1 MNESGLWKN
10 MIYVISKYQNFREVK
25 GMYENEKKKMTK
37 QIFTGWL
44 KHVLCI
50 NKTI

>member
-25 GMYENEKKKMTK
+25 GMYENEKKNDQANIYGLVKARVVYK
-37 QIFTGWL
+37 
-44 KHVLCI
+44 
-50 NKTI
+50 